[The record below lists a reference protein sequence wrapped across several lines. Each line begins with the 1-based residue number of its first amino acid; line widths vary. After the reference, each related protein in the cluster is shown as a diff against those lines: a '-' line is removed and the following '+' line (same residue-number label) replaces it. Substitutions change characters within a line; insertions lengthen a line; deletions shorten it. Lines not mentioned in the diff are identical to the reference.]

1 MIVANKTEHP
11 TDIKTFKEQQNIVMK
26 LHNKIKRSYMN
37 SLNPK
42 KGSKPFWDKC
52 KPYFLIK
59 IMEMRFTFFIS

>member
-42 KGSKPFWDKC
+42 K
-52 KPYFLIK
+52 
-59 IMEMRFTFFIS
+59 RQ

>member
-26 LHNKIKRSYMN
+26 LHNKNKRSYMN

-42 KGSKPFWDKC
+42 KYRIPILNKDRNC
-52 KPYFLIK
+52 NMI
-59 IMEMRFTFFIS
+59 